1 MNYKIKMLLEQNGIS
16 LKDVSQAWG
25 ISKQATEQKLNGTR
39 SISIEQAVMLADMI
53 YEEGSN
59 WIKLIRTISEI
70 KKQETVVKELIDYAC
85 NRSGVDYKELPKLL
99 GLSNELF
106 NHRIMMKV
114 KFKPDEMVKMSE
126 LFYNSD
132 SDRFAFI
139 KKLME
144 ISQ

>member
-1 MNYKIKMLLEQNGIS
+1 MNYKIKMLLEQNEIS
-16 LKDVSQAWG
+16 LNDVAKSWG
-25 ISKQATEQKLNGTR
+25 ISKQATEHKLNGTR
-39 SISIEQAVMLADMI
+39 SISIEQAVTLADMI

-70 KKQETVVKELIDYAC
+70 KKHETVVKELIDYVC
-85 NRSGVDYKELPKLL
+85 HRSGVDYKELPKLL

-106 NHRIMMKV
+106 NNRIMMKV
-114 KFKPDEMVKMSE
+114 KFQSDEMVKMSE
-126 LFYNSD
+126 LFYSSD
-132 SDRFAFI
+132 SERFAFI

>member
-1 MNYKIKMLLEQNGIS
+1 MNYKIKMLLDQKEIS

-25 ISKQATEQKLNGTR
+25 ISRQATEHKLNGTR
-39 SISIEQAVMLADMI
+39 SISLEQAIILADMI
-53 YEEGSN
+53 YQEDSN
-59 WIKLIRTISEI
+59 RIRLIRTLSEI
-70 KKQETVVKELIDYAC
+70 KKEKTVVKELIDHAC
-85 NRSGVDYKELPKLL
+85 NRSGVNYKELPGLL

-114 KFKPDEMVKMSE
+114 KFQPDEMVKMSE
-126 LFYNSD
+126 LFYSSD
-132 SDRFAFI
+132 SERFAFI